1 MGALL
6 EMPLKATS
14 ELTQHQQAAYDLLL
28 AVATGGKDTMMATL
42 EGYAG
47 TGKTFLMGK
56 LVKELSEEGIRV
68 AIAAP
73 TNKAV
78 AVLREKVGGDLV
90 HAASIH
96 SLLGLKMKELE
107 NGAQECVPDG
117 ESSLHEYGVVV
128 VDECSMVSQDMFSRI
143 LFSRGACKV
152 IFVGDPAQL
161 PPVGDDLESPVFR
174 DVKMRVR
181 LSEIVR
187 QAADNP
193 IIGLSMQIRSAI
205 EEQRRVG
212 YVELSQSLHTDGP
225 AKAGFVTGGSS
236 AVFDIALQVHQG
248 GGDCRVVAYTNK
260 QVRQYNLRLHQALYG
275 YTDCEFSPG
284 ESVIAHEEMRA
295 TEMVEASN
303 GELISVG
310 TSVRIITSEELE
322 VVDVSRAEGG
332 LYGFEYFQ
340 LILRRDDGSLVRAA
354 FPAIPG
360 QLEDAIR
367 QRWAEWR
374 AIKAQAEAEQD
385 ATQRRKLME
394 KAKEMSGH
402 TWAIRRAF
410 APLRHAYAITAHKS
424 QGSTFH
430 TVIVDWGDLSG
441 MRRDFEFNR
450 ALYVACTR
458 ASEHLAIVV

>member
-1 MGALL
+1 MGALVDF
-6 EMPLKATS
+6 KKS
-14 ELTQHQQAAYDLLL
+14 DIQLTTHQQSAYDLL
-28 AVATGGKDTMMATL
+28 VGFIKDKDTGLATL

-47 TGKTFLMGK
+47 VGKTVVVGE
-56 LVKELSEEGIRV
+56 LVRALSLKMKM

-78 AVLREKVGGDLV
+78 AVLREKINNHDV

-107 NGAQECVPDG
+107 NGTQECIPDG
-117 ESSLHEYGVVV
+117 TPSLKEYSVVV
-128 VDECSMVSQDMFSRI
+128 VDECSMISEEMFRHI
-143 LFSRGACKV
+143 IMMRGTCKV

-161 PPVGDDLESPVFR
+161 PPVGDQYESPVFR
-174 DVKMRVR
+174 DVKLKIR

-205 EEQRRVG
+205 EEQRRSG
-212 YVELSQSLHTDGP
+212 YVELSQSLPADGP
-225 AKAGFVTGGSS
+225 SKAGFVTGGSS
-236 AVFDIALQVHQG
+236 AVFEIALQVLQG

-260 QVRQYNLRLHQALYG
+260 QVRQYNMRLHQALYG

-284 ESVIAHEEMRA
+284 EAVIAHEEFKA
-295 TEMVEASN
+295 TLLDDELKSF
-303 GELISVG
+303 GEDA
-310 TSVRIITSEELE
+310 RIITSEELE
-322 VVDVSRAEGG
+322 VVSVEKAEGT
-332 LYGFEYFQ
+332 LYGFEYFH
-340 LILRRDDGSLVRAA
+340 LLLRRDNEDMVRAA
-354 FPAIPG
+354 FPAIPA
-360 QLEDAIR
+360 QVERAI
-367 QRWAEWR
+367 QERWSEWR
-374 AIKAQAEAEQD
+374 KVKQAAEMERDFHKQAE
-385 ATQRRKLME
+385 LME
-394 KAKEMSGH
+394 RAKELSGG

>member
-1 MGALL
+1 
-6 EMPLKATS
+6 
-14 ELTQHQQAAYDLLL
+14 
-28 AVATGGKDTMMATL
+28 
-42 EGYAG
+42 
-47 TGKTFLMGK
+47 
-56 LVKELSEEGIRV
+56 
-68 AIAAP
+68 
-73 TNKAV
+73 
-78 AVLREKVGGDLV
+78 
-90 HAASIH
+90 
-96 SLLGLKMKELE
+96 
-107 NGAQECVPDG
+107 
-117 ESSLHEYGVVV
+117 
-128 VDECSMVSQDMFSRI
+128 MFSRI
-143 LFSRGACKV
+143 LFSRGKCKV

-205 EEQRRVG
+205 EEQRRSG
-212 YVELSQSLHTDGP
+212 YVELSQSLAADGP

-236 AVFDIALQVHQG
+236 AVFEIALQVLQG

-260 QVRQYNLRLHQALYG
+260 QVRQYNMRLHQALYG

-284 ESVIAHEEMRA
+284 ETVIAHEEMRA

-303 GELISVG
+303 GELISAG
-310 TSVRIITSEELE
+310 TSARIITSEELE
-322 VVDVSRAEGG
+322 VVSVDRAEGR
-332 LYGFEYFQ
+332 LYDFEYFQ
-340 LILRRDDGSLVRAA
+340 LLLRRDDGSLVRAA

-360 QLEDAIR
+360 QLEEAIR

-394 KAKEMSGH
+394 KAKEVSGQ

-430 TVIVDWGDLSG
+430 TVIVDWGDLSS